1 VGRRSRPAVH
11 APGTKR
17 PLRRSLDI
25 EARARSAPERL
36 PRPRLLACDI
46 DGTLL
51 DDHGILPR
59 AVGDAVAAIIE
70 SGVEV
75 VLATGRSP
83 WSGIAQ
89 LSDRLGLAGPQI
101 TMQGALVSVPA
112 TGDIHRL
119 RDIPT
124 ALYRDAIR
132 FADELGL
139 DPVVGLLDGHR
150 AERLPDGLELFAT
163 PLADSLRF
171 QYIEGLERL
180 GRERPV
186 RVFLPTG
193 PERHAAVRRRAL
205 AHFTDRASIVWSD
218 MTGIEILAPGTNK
231 GDAVTWL
238 AASRGIAPGEVAAVG
253 DAANDMEMLRWAGR
267 SAAMGTAPGD
277 VRRCA
282 DVVVPS
288 SAELGVLD
296 AFAWFFPDL
305 ASEIGA
311 RSLSPRPAS
320 RAG

>member
-1 VGRRSRPAVH
+1 MRY
-11 APGTKR
+11 
-17 PLRRSLDI
+17 
-25 EARARSAPERL
+25 
-36 PRPRLLACDI
+36 
-46 DGTLL
+46 
-51 DDHGILPR
+51 
-59 AVGDAVAAIIE
+59 AVAAIIE

-83 WSGIAQ
+83 WSGIAE

-119 RDIPT
+119 RAIPT

-139 DPVVGLLDGHR
+139 DPIVGLLDGHR

-163 PLADSLRF
+163 PLADGLRF
-171 QYIEGLERL
+171 RYVEGLERL
-180 GRERPV
+180 GDEGPLGERPV

-193 PERHAAVRRRAL
+193 PERHGAVRRRAL
-205 AHFTDRASIVWSD
+205 AHFADRASIVWSD

-238 AASRGIAPGEVAAVG
+238 AASHGITPGQIAAVG
-253 DAANDMEMLRWAGR
+253 DAANDMEMLQWAGR
-267 SAAMGTAPGD
+267 SAAMGTAPGE

-282 DVVVPS
+282 DLVVPPS
-288 SAELGVLD
+288 GELGVLD

-305 ASEIGA
+305 ESALGAS
-311 RSLSPRPAS
+311 SLRMGPAL
-320 RAG
+320 RTG